1 VTSLPAGLRERSRSV
16 AEMLVRL
23 VDKNNH
29 DDPVKHAQLHK
40 RRDVVVIQEDG
51 QYWGPVQRGV
61 EQQIFID
68 GRRVPNPSP
77 LVWAV
82 AKMDRFPGVPQ
93 IVEIPLAN
101 PQWTIVEVPGVP
113 VADLSAFL
121 AEVAHD
127 EANPHHLRQRRAF
140 AFDVDKHD
148 GKPLT
153 REAALAMKLAK
164 PPMPDPN
171 VL

>member
-1 VTSLPAGLRERSRSV
+1 MAK
-16 AEMLVRL
+16 MLVRL

-29 DDPVKHAQLHK
+29 DNPVKHAQLTK
-40 RRDVVVIQEDG
+40 RKDVVVIMDDG
-51 QYWGPVQRGV
+51 HPWSPAERGV

-93 IVEIPLAN
+93 IVEVPLAN
-101 PQWTIVEVPGVP
+101 PQWEIVEVPGVP
-113 VADLSAFL
+113 VADLSAYL
-121 AEVAHD
+121 AEEPHD
-127 EANPHHLRQRRAF
+127 EASPHHLRQRRAF
-140 AFDVDKHD
+140 AFDLDKHD
-148 GKPLT
+148 GKALT
-153 REAALAMKLAK
+153 RDKALAMKLKK